1 MKSLCNA
8 QGIKPELIVVA
19 ISNLD
24 SKLISKR
31 AMEAGVNECLEKDC
45 IAKSVLSGLIDH
57 YKENYKA
64 KILGVNQEKHEEDYY
79 SNNLAWHIFQ

>member
-31 AMEAGVNECLEKDC
+31 AMEAGVNEYLEKYC

-64 KILGVNQEKHEEDYY
+64 KI
-79 SNNLAWHIFQ
+79 